1 MKQAHFSVETIEGN
15 NEQFHLAQGG
25 DIDQQVRMIVA
36 ALSSV
41 PGMTVKVVAAI
52 LEKCNEE
59 VVEHESI

>member
-1 MKQAHFSVETIEGN
+1 MSNFTSLK
-15 NEQFHLAQGG
+15 GG